1 MNFGQIIPLLSYI
14 DSYPV
19 FPFIFMV
26 LNYEHRIGKGAL
38 AQVTR
43 TTFRFE
49 ARRIKEDAFLRVEIR
64 MKN

>member
-14 DSYPV
+14 DSYLL
-19 FPFIFMV
+19 FLIFYI

-38 AQVTR
+38 ARVTR

-49 ARRIKEDAFLRVEIR
+49 ARRIKEDVFLRVEIR